1 MLGEKHMSHGYC
13 LLGSAG
19 HAPSGPG
26 TRAEPGYLSVITP
39 ASFTLQRHRGVEGA
53 VRRGLNPG
61 SATLDQL
68 LKLPVPQFLHLS
80 NGDNNP
86 VFKRLF

>member
-1 MLGEKHMSHGYC
+1 MLGGKHMSHGYC

-39 ASFTLQRHRGVEGA
+39 APFTLQRHRDVERA
-53 VRRGLNPG
+53 G

-68 LKLPVPQFLHLS
+68 PKLPVPQFLRLS